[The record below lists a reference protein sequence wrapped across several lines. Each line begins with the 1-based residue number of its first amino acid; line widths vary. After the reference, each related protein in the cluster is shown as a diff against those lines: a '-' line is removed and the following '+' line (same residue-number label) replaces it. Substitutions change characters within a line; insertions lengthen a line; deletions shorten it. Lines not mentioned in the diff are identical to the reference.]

1 MNSLIYIANY
11 SISNVN
17 SLFRGKQQI
26 MVLFPKLFISYSNK
40 LSFKK
45 KILLYLYIRDPPL
58 KVV

>member
-26 MVLFPKLFISYSNK
+26 MVLFPKLSISYSNK